1 MKTLVLTTAALSI
14 FATMSSAQ
22 PTVATKTDIGAVLA
36 AEKNGLTL
44 YTFAKDKPG
53 RSKCS
58 GSCADAWPPF
68 IASGVISSNDG
79 SKLIKRADGQMQW
92 ANAKGMPLY
101 FWAGDSKRGQTT
113 GDGVGGVWKVARP

>member
-1 MKTLVLTTAALSI
+1 MKSFILTTAALSL

-22 PTVATKTDIGAVLA
+22 PTIATKTDIGAVLA

-53 RSKCS
+53 KSNCS

-68 IASGVISSNDG
+68 VASGAISSDDG
-79 SKLIKRADGQMQW
+79 SKLIKRTDGQMQW

-101 FWAGDSKRGQTT
+101 FWAGDSKRGQTS
-113 GDGVGGVWKVARP
+113 GDGVGGVWKAARP